1 MTATTLYADVP
12 KPENALRAFDAVNLF
27 VAGALAGFG
36 PFVALFLAQ
45 QGWPPGRIGF
55 VLTTGTVSGL
65 LAPLPGG
72 ELLDRIRSKTIL
84 LAVGIT
90 GWSYCG

>member
-55 VLTTGTVSGL
+55 VLTTGTVSFGAATRRR
-65 LAPLPGG
+65 AP
-72 ELLDRIRSKTIL
+72 RSDKVQNNF
-84 LAVGIT
+84 AR
-90 GWSYCG
+90 CGN